1 MSAVPRHRRK
11 RKVRR
16 TGQHTTPSQV
26 EKVAQTAGK
35 AAPAVVVVGTLATTA
50 PHIGGLAAASPAAT
64 APHVVHAHL
73 DDAALP
79 FSLAHAAGSQAAS
92 ALAASARAVSAHA
105 AAQAATAHAATAHA
119 ARTEATARRRTYT
132 VEAGNTLSGITER
145 FYGKDANWRSLYAA
159 NESKISNPNTIYVGE
174 KLRLPRHL
182 PAPAA
187 VPAQAP
193 AGGGSTRTTAYSPRH
208 ASSASEGSQTST
220 ATTSNLSGTLNCS
233 GLEALWVEAG
243 GSPAVEV
250 TAASIAMAESGGNQ
264 FATGTVGERGY
275 WQINPV
281 NGSLSTY
288 DPYGNAR
295 AAVIMSADGANWSP
309 WTTYTS
315 GAYVGRC

>member
-1 MSAVPRHRRK
+1 MSSVPSHRRK
-11 RKVRR
+11 RKIRR

-35 AAPAVVVVGTLATTA
+35 AAPAVVVVGTLAAAA
-50 PHIGGLAAASPAAT
+50 PHVGGVTAAGPAAT
-64 APHVVHAHL
+64 APHVIHAHL
-73 DDAALP
+73 DDTAMPASTGAA
-79 FSLAHAAGSQAAS
+79 STEAASTEAAS
-92 ALAASARAVSAHA
+92 AEVAGARHSDAA
-105 AAQAATAHAATAHA
+105 
-119 ARTEATARRRTYT
+119 RRTYA
-132 VEAGNTLSGITER
+132 VRAGDTLSGVTQR

-159 NESKISNPNTIYVGE
+159 NESKISNPNLIYVGE
-174 KLRLPRHL
+174 ELWLPRHL

-187 VPAQAP
+187 VPAQSS
-193 AGGGSTRTTAYSPRH
+193 AGTTSYTPRH
-208 ASSASEGSQTST
+208 ASSGGGAGTGSHAAVGTA
-220 ATTSNLSGTLNCS
+220 ATTTSLSGTLGCG
-233 GLEALWVEAG
+233 GLEALWVKAG
-243 GSPAVEV
+243 GSPGVEV

-295 AAVIMSADGANWSP
+295 AAVIMSGNGTNWSP

-315 GAYVGRC
+315 GAYAGRC